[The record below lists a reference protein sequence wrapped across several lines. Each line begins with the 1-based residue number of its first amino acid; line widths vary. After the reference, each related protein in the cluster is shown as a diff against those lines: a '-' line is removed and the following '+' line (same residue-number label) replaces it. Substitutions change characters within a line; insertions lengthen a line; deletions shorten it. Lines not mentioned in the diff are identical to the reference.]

1 MKNNPLQDDG
11 DAGADSGEGDHSDK
25 DGSVAGGELDRALP
39 SSLGEEYFLILMFIT
54 LSSCWEFLGFPRLDH
69 RSARAGISS
78 ESGASWEPKEGI
90 GHRYQPLHCV
100 CSSTVEQDGFSD

>member
-25 DGSVAGGELDRALP
+25 DGSVAGGKLNKLTG
-39 SSLGEEYFLILMFIT
+39 SSPRGEEYFLILMLLT
-54 LSSCWEFLGFPRLDH
+54 LSSCWEYPGLPRLDH

-90 GHRYQPLHCV
+90 GHRYQTLCLLFNV
-100 CSSTVEQDGFSD
+100 STGWLF